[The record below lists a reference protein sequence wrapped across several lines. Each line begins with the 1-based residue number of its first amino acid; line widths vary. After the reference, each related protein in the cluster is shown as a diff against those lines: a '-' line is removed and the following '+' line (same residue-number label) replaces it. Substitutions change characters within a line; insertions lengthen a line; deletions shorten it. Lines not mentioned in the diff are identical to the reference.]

1 MMKECFS
8 YLLVLSISC
17 EVTQFIKCPLKV
29 QYTVSRI
36 CIEETM
42 GRQISF
48 LNLTQLEVVLV
59 NGLNK
64 GPRLFPMTL
73 CTLIIWDLDEGTP

>member
-1 MMKECFS
+1 MKECFS
-8 YLLVLSISC
+8 YLLVLSICC

-29 QYTVSRI
+29 QCTVSRI

-48 LNLTQLEVVLV
+48 LNLTQLEVVLG

-73 CTLIIWDLDEGTP
+73 CTLIIWDLDEGTR

>member
-1 MMKECFS
+1 
-8 YLLVLSISC
+8 
-17 EVTQFIKCPLKV
+17 
-29 QYTVSRI
+29 
-36 CIEETM
+36 M

-73 CTLIIWDLDEGTP
+73 CTLIIWDLDEGTPWLRVAMESKVHLVWLGYWHVEIVNEKQALPAKANKT